1 MGVIGTVGVTCD
13 YNTLVVSKATY
24 DDKARRC
31 NSLGR
36 EAIYRLEEVSFL
48 LQKQTLDK
56 VPEWCVFSAKS
67 VL

>member
-1 MGVIGTVGVTCD
+1 MGVVGTVGVACN
-13 YNTLVVSKATY
+13 YYALVVSEATH

-31 NSLGR
+31 NSLSG
-36 EAIYRLEEVSFL
+36 EAIYRLEEVNFL